1 MRRKT
6 FEPFSVFKFVLNTL
20 VILTY
25 FVFANLIYAKHP
37 KLAVAG
43 IMFLGA
49 YYFIIIMQFIFLR
62 RRHSMTGAYIL
73 FYSGCLLLLISL
85 LNIGN
90 RGLVLLSSLLTSW
103 NINFHFENLFTDIYA
118 FVFSLPA
125 LISGII
131 MIIAGILW
139 DRRNTLYIALSL
151 ALFASR

>member
-1 MRRKT
+1 
-6 FEPFSVFKFVLNTL
+6 
-20 VILTY
+20 
-25 FVFANLIYAKHP
+25 
-37 KLAVAG
+37 
-43 IMFLGA
+43 
-49 YYFIIIMQFIFLR
+49 
-62 RRHSMTGAYIL
+62 MTGAYIL

-131 MIIAGILW
+131 MIIAGVLW
-139 DRRNTLYIALSL
+139 DRRNSFYVALSL
-151 ALFASR
+151 ALFAGR